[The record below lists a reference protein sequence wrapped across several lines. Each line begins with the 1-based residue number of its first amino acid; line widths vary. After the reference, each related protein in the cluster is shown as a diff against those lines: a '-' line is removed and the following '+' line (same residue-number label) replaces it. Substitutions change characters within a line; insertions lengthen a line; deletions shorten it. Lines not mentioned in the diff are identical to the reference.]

1 MKILVTGGAGFI
13 GSHTVVELH
22 EAGYQPV
29 VLDNFSNSQPDVLD
43 GLEKITGKRFPCYE
57 IDCNDQ
63 AALEQLF
70 EKEQFDGIIH
80 FAAYKAV
87 GESVAKPLK
96 YYRNNLDTL
105 IILLEL
111 SVKYGV
117 RNFVFSSSCTVYGEP
132 DTLPVTE
139 DTPRK
144 PAASPYGNTKSM
156 SEDIIRDTV
165 ISKAPIRAI
174 SLRYFNPIGAH
185 PSAEI
190 GELPLGEPSNL
201 VPYITQVAAGVR
213 EKLSVFGKDYNTPDG
228 TCIRDFIHVTD
239 LSKAHVKALDLLRNT
254 SETSYYEVFNV
265 GTGKG
270 HSVLEIIRTFEEVNE
285 LKLNYSFEPRRP
297 GDIEKIYAQADK
309 ANQLLGWR
317 AEKTLGDA
325 LADAWRW
332 QLKLT
337 QKHPQY

>member
-22 EAGYQPV
+22 EAGYHPI

-43 GLEKITGKRFPCYE
+43 GLERITGKRFPFYE
-57 IDCNDQ
+57 VDCNDQ
-63 AALEQLF
+63 ATLDTIF
-70 EKEQFDGIIH
+70 EKEQFGGIIH

-87 GESVAKPLK
+87 GESVAQPLK

-105 IILLEL
+105 LILLEL
-111 SVKYGV
+111 CQKHGVK
-117 RNFVFSSSCTVYGEP
+117 NFVFSSSCTVYGQPEQ
-132 DTLPVTE
+132 LPVTE

-144 PAASPYGNTKSM
+144 PAASPYGNTKSI
-156 SEDIIRDTV
+156 SEDIIRDLV
-165 ISKAPIRAI
+165 ASKAPLRAI

-190 GELPLGEPSNL
+190 GELPLGVPSNL
-201 VPYITQVAAGVR
+201 VPFITQVAAGLR
-213 EKLSVFGKDYNTPDG
+213 EKLSVFGKDYDTPDG

-239 LSKAHVKALDLLRNT
+239 LSKAHVKALDLLRK
-254 SETSYYEVFNV
+254 SEETSYYDVFNV

-270 HSVLEIIRTFEEVNE
+270 HSVMEIISTFEEVNR
-285 LKLNYSFEPRRP
+285 LKLNYSFESRRP

-309 ANQLLGWR
+309 ANQVLDWK
-317 AEKTLGDA
+317 AEKSLADA

-337 QKHPQY
+337 KNIPQA